1 MNWKSIL
8 AMSIVIAVLVVTH
21 YFYGEHR
28 YKQGASDTVDS
39 VTQDSVAV
47 DTVIVATIDTVF
59 ITSYYLIEAK
69 VDTVGEVLFYSANLD
84 TTILVEKIRKMG
96 GWTIYEEDTLAII
109 KEEITFSEGIFE
121 VLRDIE
127 LRPIEVIRTIT
138 ESIYQTVPVEVPA
151 DPPFYNT
158 WIAGFIS
165 GVISFL
171 ILVISLT

>member
-1 MNWKSIL
+1 
-8 AMSIVIAVLVVTH
+8 MSIVIAVLVVTH

-59 ITSYYLIEAK
+59 ITSYVLIEAK
-69 VDTVGEVLFYSANLD
+69 VGTVGEVLFYSANLD

-158 WIAGFIS
+158 FWFGSVFAT
-165 GVISFL
+165 L
-171 ILVISLT
+171 ALLLTALLL